1 MDDVL
6 ALLHDADPVPDEIG
20 YPDQVIEVNTAAILR
35 ADGGTGS
42 AHAPG
47 SLSMARRVAVGV
59 LAVAAVSAAAIA
71 TDVVA
76 WPRSHGATESMAE
89 GITRHA
95 DGSVDLLIHWNE
107 VKDPKRLQAQLQAA
121 GIPAVVIVESPAGT
135 CNEPHQE
142 GIMDGYAAVLAAP
155 LSETT
160 PQQHEEGFIIR
171 PSYLPK
177 GTVIVFSLLFP
188 GEPMSDR
195 PGFVGMYITDQA
207 PPTCIP
213 QSIFPPRAA
222 SEPSTSPVEPSV
234 APS

>member
-6 ALLHDADPVPDEIG
+6 ALLHEADPAVDEAG
-20 YPDQVIEVNTAAILR
+20 YPDHVIEANIATILSV
-35 ADGGTGS
+35 DGATVS
-42 AHAPG
+42 VHVQRSVPR
-47 SLSMARRVAVGV
+47 ARRIAVGV

-71 TDVVA
+71 TDVVT
-76 WPRSHGATESMAE
+76 WPWSHGATESMAQ
-89 GITRHA
+89 GITRHP
-95 DGSVDLLIHWNE
+95 DGSVDVLIHWNE
-107 VKDPKRLQAQLQAA
+107 VKDPKKLQAQLRAA

-135 CNEPHQE
+135 CKEPHQE

-171 PSYLPK
+171 PKYLPK
-177 GTVIVFSLLFP
+177 GAIIVFSLLFP
-188 GEPMSDR
+188 GEPLSDR

-213 QSIFPPRAA
+213 QSIFPPRWATDR
-222 SEPSTSPVEPSV
+222 PTSSVEPS
-234 APS
+234 AAAS